1 VLNVTATGPT
11 AGGYLTAY
19 ADGQPAPTTSNV
31 NFGAGRTVAN
41 LVTVPVIDGKVDFH
55 NGSGGTVH
63 IVADAFGYYTSA
75 ATGNAFTAVAPTRIL
90 DTRNGTGVSAG
101 KINGNS
107 SITLKV
113 GGVGAVPANA
123 TAAVLNL
130 TATQG
135 TVDGYLTVYPTADSR
150 PITSN
155 LNFKAGETRPNLVVV
170 PLGAN
175 GSVDIYNV
183 AGQVHAVADLMG
195 YFTPSAS
202 SGSTLDV
209 GVPSRV
215 LDTRKAIG
223 VSTSTPVAQGT
234 SVTLNLP
241 SLPAGTTAVILNVTV
256 TAPTGAGYLTVYPGA
271 GTAPKT
277 SNLNFSAGETI
288 PNLVVAGVSGGQVS
302 FYNGSSGT
310 VHVIADLFG
319 AYVS

>member
-1 VLNVTATGPT
+1 M
-11 AGGYLTAY
+11 
-19 ADGQPAPTTSNV
+19 SK
-31 NFGAGRTVAN
+31 F
-41 LVTVPVIDGKVDFH
+41 
-55 NGSGGTVH
+55 
-63 IVADAFGYYTSA
+63 
-75 ATGNAFTAVAPTRIL
+75 TRIL

-113 GGVGAVPANA
+113 GGGVVPANA

-135 TVDGYLTVYPTADSR
+135 TVGGYLTVYPTASSR

-155 LNFKAGETRPNLVVV
+155 LNFNAGETRPNLVVV

-175 GSVDIYNV
+175 GSIDIYNV

-195 YFTPSAS
+195 FFTPGVSA
-202 SGSTLDV
+202 GSTLDI

-223 VSTSTPVAQGT
+223 VTTSTPVAPGT
-234 SVTLNLP
+234 SVTLSLP
-241 SLPAGTTAVILNVTV
+241 GLPAGTTAVILNVTV
-256 TAPTGAGYLTVYPGA
+256 TAPTGGGYLTVYPGS

-288 PNLVVAGVSGGQVS
+288 PNLVVVAETGGMVS

-310 VHVIADLFG
+310 VHVVADLFG
-319 AYVS
+319 TYVS